1 MAVKTPIRQI
11 GNSKG
16 VILPSAVLKA
26 VGAESELEMR
36 VEGNQIILE
45 PVKVLRL
52 GWFDNATEV
61 TASPE
66 QIEWDRATLVD
77 DSEWRWE

>member
-36 VEGNQIILE
+36 VDGNQIILE
-45 PVKVLRL
+45 PVKALRQ
-52 GWFDNATEV
+52 GWFDNASELKT
-61 TASPE
+61 SPE
-66 QIEWDRATLVD
+66 ETEWDRASLVD